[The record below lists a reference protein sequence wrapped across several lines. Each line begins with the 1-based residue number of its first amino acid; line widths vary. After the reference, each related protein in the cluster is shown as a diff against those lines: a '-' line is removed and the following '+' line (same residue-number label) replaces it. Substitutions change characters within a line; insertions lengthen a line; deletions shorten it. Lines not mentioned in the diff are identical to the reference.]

1 MLHCLGPQR
10 EDGCMEYASVVR
22 LIRQLQCG
30 LMHVNSSAI
39 ASLPR
44 EEEARTREGSK
55 LGVKM
60 GWSG

>member
-1 MLHCLGPQR
+1 
-10 EDGCMEYASVVR
+10 MEYASVVR

-55 LGVKM
+55 FGVKM